1 MNSLQFF
8 PVTLDVS
15 GVEDLF
21 VPNNSWRNCNKRSRF
36 TSPRKDGGIGG
47 DLESFNRPPKMIP
60 HKDHRCLI
68 VVLRNFNG
76 TELDKEYSGKTPI
89 QLNGTL
95 NVSSIQ
101 SAKECATS
109 LQQFYCL
116 NASNHDLLCS
126 TYKGGLLLKDGYNSS

>member
-21 VPNNSWRNCNKRSRF
+21 VPNNSWRNCNKRSCF
-36 TSPRKDGGIGG
+36 TSPRKDGDIGG

-60 HKDHRCLI
+60 HKDHICLI
-68 VVLRNFNG
+68 VVVHNFNG

-89 QLNGTL
+89 QLKRTL
-95 NVSSIQ
+95 NVLSI
-101 SAKECATS
+101 
-109 LQQFYCL
+109 
-116 NASNHDLLCS
+116 
-126 TYKGGLLLKDGYNSS
+126 